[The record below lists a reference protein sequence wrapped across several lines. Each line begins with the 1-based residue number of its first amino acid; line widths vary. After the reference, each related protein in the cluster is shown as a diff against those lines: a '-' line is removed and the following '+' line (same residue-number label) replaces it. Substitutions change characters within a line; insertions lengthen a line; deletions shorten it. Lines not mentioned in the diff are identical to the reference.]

1 MEELP
6 DEDILRKEQDLNVL
20 HKKIASDK
28 ENLTTLQ
35 KQNKDLLL
43 QIDFMK
49 RMQPNSDRGRD
60 KLVVHKNIF
69 APTDTR
75 MNALSQF
82 KLRRFQS
89 MESISFI
96 KHEAAVEQRNIDPIH
111 ELLKGDAQEITTQ
124 YPVNEHGDRSG
135 EEQLLVARELVKKNR
150 QIFELEKVGY
160 HNNMHH
166 VHCTKH
172 SGTPFESQCTC
183 TCFWRS
189 FNDTHHCKQMA
200 PTC

>member
-1 MEELP
+1 MEEIP
-6 DEDILRKEQDLNVL
+6 DEDILRKEEDLNVL
-20 HKKIASDK
+20 QKKIASDK

-49 RMQPNSDRGRD
+49 RMQLTADRERD

-69 APTDTR
+69 APTDRR
-75 MNALSQF
+75 MNALSQL

-96 KHEAAVEQRNIDPIH
+96 KHEGAVEQRNIDSIQ
-111 ELLKGDAQEITTQ
+111 ELLKGDAQELTTQ
-124 YPVNEHGDRSG
+124 YPGNEQEDRSG

-160 HNNMHH
+160 HNNTQH
-166 VHCTKH
+166 VQCTKH

-183 TCFWRS
+183 TCCWRS

-200 PTC
+200 PAS